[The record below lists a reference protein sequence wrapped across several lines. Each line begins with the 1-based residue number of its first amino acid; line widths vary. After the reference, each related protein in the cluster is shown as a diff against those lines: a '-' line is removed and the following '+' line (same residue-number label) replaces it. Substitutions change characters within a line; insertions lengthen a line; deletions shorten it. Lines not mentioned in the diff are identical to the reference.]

1 MTASRDGGLQ
11 NMEVH
16 GMIMLKITDE
26 AKGRCKVLLDNV
38 DKALQLQV
46 CVMTLTFTFYFCRS

>member
-26 AKGRCKVLLDNV
+26 AKGRCKVMLDKV
-38 DKALQLQV
+38 DKSLQLQV
-46 CVMTLTFTFYFCRS
+46 SIQFDT